1 MELFVFES
9 YSIDA
14 TKTVL
19 TFFYLVG
26 GNRYEEK
33 LYLPKPISDA
43 IDSEV
48 LNTLFLNL
56 HLALGISYWKMHCF
70 PRIEIKSGVLS
81 KTQAQFWDLVYT
93 KGLGEF
99 YYRNKIDFRNL
110 ISFPFSETVISK
122 PKPLSFLKRE
132 LVGIG
137 GGKDSVVT
145 WEKLKKDQI
154 STIGLIIETQKKY
167 EALNELLKV
176 GDITAFRIRREMD
189 AKLIEQKNNTSFYN
203 GHVPISMIYAWVGV
217 FAAIVYDYRAF
228 VVSNE
233 KSADEGNT
241 EMYGVTINHQWSKSR
256 EFENAFVAYIHAT
269 ISPDI
274 SYYSP
279 LREMTELD
287 IVKEFVSYPQY
298 LSVVSSCNRNFSV
311 TNALQGKRWCGQC
324 PKCAF
329 AFLLFAAYLSK
340 KEVTDMFGK
349 NMLED
354 PLLVTHFKDLL
365 GKGTMKPFECVG
377 TFEESQYAMKIIEKK
392 GEFQIPEEI
401 KI

>member
-1 MELFVFES
+1 MELFLFDS

-19 TFFYLVG
+19 TFVYKAG
-26 GNRYEEK
+26 SERYEEK
-33 LYLPKPISDA
+33 LYLPKPLSDSV
-43 IDSEV
+43 DPDL
-48 LNTLFLNL
+48 LNILLFNL
-56 HLALGISYWKMHCF
+56 HIALGVSYWKMNCY
-70 PRIEIKSGVLS
+70 PRIEIKSETLS

-110 ISFPFSETVISK
+110 VSFPYSDAVLPSSK
-122 PKPLSFLKRE
+122 SLPFLKRE

-137 GGKDSVVT
+137 GGKDSIVS
-145 WEKLKKDQI
+145 WERLKKEQI
-154 STIGLIIETQKKY
+154 STVGLIIETQKKY
-167 EALNELLKV
+167 EMMNELLTV
-176 GDITAFRIRREMD
+176 GEITAIRIRREMD
-189 AKLIEQKNNTSFYN
+189 AKLITHKNNGAYHN
-203 GHVPISMIYAWVGV
+203 GHVPISMIYAWIGI
-217 FAAIVYDYRAF
+217 FAAVFYDYRAF

-241 EMYGVTINHQWSKSR
+241 ELYGVTINHQWSKSS
-256 EFENAFVAYIHAT
+256 EFEKAFSEYIHTT

-279 LREMTELD
+279 LRDLTELE
-287 IVKEFVSYPQY
+287 IVKEFITYPQY
-298 LSVVSSCNRNFSV
+298 RAVVSSCNRNFSV
-311 TNALQGKRWCGQC
+311 TNSLNGKRWCGKC

-340 KEVTDMFGK
+340 KEVIEMFGT

-354 PLLVTHFKDLL
+354 ETLVNHFRDLL
-365 GKGTMKPFECVG
+365 GRGTMKPFECVG
-377 TFEESQYAMKIIEKK
+377 TFEESQEALQMIKKK
-392 GEFQIPEEI
+392 GEFNLSLYL
-401 KI
+401 